1 LRLSVP
7 LDFAILDNHGKPM
20 RVVAVSP
27 EEHHEL
33 AEVSQRIVAR
43 TWDRLQDYYAE
54 AAFSPNEIS
63 AFVEDLGLIA
73 TEHNNPA
80 LKPRLRAL
88 IDLCQ
93 EAIRLNR
100 GIAVLPD

>member
-1 LRLSVP
+1 VA
-7 LDFAILDNHGKPM
+7 LDFAILDDEGKPM

-33 AEVSQRIVAR
+33 AVTSQRVGSW

-54 AAFSPNEIS
+54 AAFSPNEVA
-63 AFVEDLGLIA
+63 AFAEDLGLIA
-73 TEHNNPA
+73 TEHSNPA
-80 LKPRLRAL
+80 LKTRLSAL

-100 GIAVLPD
+100 GIVVLPD